1 MSEIQSILKDIDRLK
16 PIPQVAHKIMSII
29 ENPDSAM
36 SDLSDI
42 IEHDVAVTANLLKV
56 ANSAYFGLPR
66 KFESAHQAIVFLGM
80 DQVVDLVL
88 MTSSSENLQAAQ
100 EGYDLGAGELWRYS
114 VASALIARELAERKA
129 LGDVHLVFTAAL
141 LKDIGKV
148 VLSQYVSDSFEKINA
163 LVTDQGYTFR
173 EAEKEIIGIDHSEL
187 GGIVA
192 ESWKFSPAMVDV
204 IRNHHVPQDAKI
216 SATEAYIVYMAD
228 TLCMMMGI
236 GVGSDGLAYRFHKDA
251 VKYLD
256 LTERDFQEIMSSF
269 GEKLQEVEDLLQNT

>member
-29 ENPDSAM
+29 EDPDSAM
-36 SDLSDI
+36 ADLSDI

-100 EGYDLGAGELWRYS
+100 EGYDLEAGELWRYS
-114 VASALIARELAERKA
+114 VASALIARDLAQRKEI
-129 LGDVHLVFTAAL
+129 GDQHLVFTAAL

-148 VLSQYVSDSFEKINA
+148 VLSQYVSESFEKINH
-163 LVTDQGYTFR
+163 LVMDQGYTFR

-187 GGIVA
+187 GGMVA
-192 ESWKFSPAMVDV
+192 ESWQFSPVMVEI
-204 IRNHHVPQDAKI
+204 IRNHHVPQDAKTGT
-216 SATEAYIVYMAD
+216 AETHIVYMAD
-228 TLCMMMGI
+228 TMCMMMGI

>member
-1 MSEIQSILKDIDRLK
+1 MSDIESILKDIDRLK
-16 PIPQVAHKIMSII
+16 PIPQVANKILSII
-29 ENPDSAM
+29 QNPDSAM
-36 SDLSDI
+36 ADLSDI
-42 IEHDVAVTANLLKV
+42 IVHDVAVTANLLKV

-88 MTSSSENLQAAQ
+88 MTSSSDNLKTAQ
-100 EGYDLGAGELWRYS
+100 EGYDLDAGELWRYS
-114 VASALIARELAERKA
+114 VSSALIARELAERKA
-129 LGDVHLVFTAAL
+129 VGDAHLVFTAAL

-148 VLSQYVSDSFEKINA
+148 VLSQYVADSFEKINT

-173 EAEKEIIGIDHSEL
+173 EAEKEVIGIDHSEL
-187 GGIVA
+187 GGLVA
-192 ESWKFSPAMVDV
+192 KAWQFSPVMVEI
-204 IRNHHVPQDAKI
+204 IRNHHVPQE
-216 SATEAYIVYMAD
+216 ATMGQTETYIVYLAD

-251 VKYLD
+251 VKFLD

-269 GEKLQEVEDLLQNT
+269 GEKLQEVEDLMQNA

>member
-1 MSEIQSILKDIDRLK
+1 MSEIQSILKQIDQLK
-16 PIPQVAHKIMSII
+16 PIPQVAHKIMSIV
-29 ENPDSAM
+29 ENPDSSM
-36 SDLSDI
+36 SDLAGI

-88 MTSSSENLQAAQ
+88 MTSSSGNLKAAQ
-100 EGYDLGAGELWRYS
+100 EGYDLGAGDLWRYS
-114 VASALIARELAERKA
+114 VASALIARELAAKKGT
-129 LGDVHLVFTAAL
+129 GDGHLAFTAAL

-148 VLSQYVSDSFEKINA
+148 VLSQYVSESFEKIHS
-163 LVTDQGYTFR
+163 LVTDKGYTFR

-192 ESWKFSPAMVDV
+192 ESWQFSPVMVEI
-204 IRNHHVPQDAKI
+204 IRNHHMPQDAKMGQ
-216 SATEAYIVYMAD
+216 TETYIVYMAD

-236 GVGSDGLAYRFHKDA
+236 GVGSDGLAYRFHQDA
-251 VKYLD
+251 VSFLN

-269 GEKLQEVEDLLQNT
+269 GEKLQEIEELLQNT